1 MKDTVFELAIL
12 GSGSAGNSA
21 LITTENCRILVD
33 IGFSARQ
40 ICQRLGALG
49 VAPDSLDAILLT
61 HEHGDHTA
69 GLDVFSRKFK
79 VPIYCNRLTAEAL
92 RGQGAFVATPC
103 PLSAS
108 AVSRLQ

>member
-1 MKDTVFELAIL
+1 MKDTVFELSLL
-12 GSGSAGNSA
+12 GSGTGGNRT

-40 ICQRLGALG
+40 VCQRLAALG

-92 RGQGAFVATPC
+92 KGQG
-103 PLSAS
+103 SA
-108 AVSRLQ
+108 ANG